1 MVKSGLVNKE
11 LEKKLDQTP
20 TVSPYR
26 LTFHAYN
33 AYFIYGAL
41 FWLGLHLLRRPQEA
55 VITLKN
61 MADHNAY
68 RGVVKKFAHGLLPFV
83 LLTGFFTAGTQGRH
97 AVNTFPKVGD
107 KWFINKNH
115 FNYDIPMW
123 KNFTENKLVVQVVH
137 RSLGV
142 LFALL
147 AYKSHLEVSKLQ
159 NLSPIARKSFYFLL
173 AAITV

>member
-1 MVKSGLVNKE
+1 
-11 LEKKLDQTP
+11 
-20 TVSPYR
+20 
-26 LTFHAYN
+26 
-33 AYFIYGAL
+33 
-41 FWLGLHLLRRPQEA
+41 
-55 VITLKN
+55 

-107 KWFINKNH
+107 DWFISKKH
-115 FNYDIPMW
+115 FNFDIPFW

-137 RSLGV
+137 RSLGL

-147 AYKSHLEVSKLQ
+147 AYKSYLDVSKLQ
-159 NLSPIARKSFYFLL
+159 HLSPVARRSFYALLL
-173 AAITV
+173 AITF